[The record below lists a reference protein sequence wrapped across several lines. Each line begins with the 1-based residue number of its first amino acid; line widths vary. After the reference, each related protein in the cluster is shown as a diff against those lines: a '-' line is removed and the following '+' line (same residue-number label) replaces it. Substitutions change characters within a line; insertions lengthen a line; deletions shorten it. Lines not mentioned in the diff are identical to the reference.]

1 MGREKKKS
9 VAGGR
14 GRERLFSEGRP
25 DQPTTTSL
33 IWITG
38 AISV

>member
-1 MGREKKKS
+1 MGRGKKKS
-9 VAGGR
+9 VAGAQR
-14 GRERLFSEGRP
+14 RERLFSL

>member
-1 MGREKKKS
+1 MGREKKNA
-9 VAGGR
+9 VADGGR
-14 GRERLFSEGRP
+14 RERLFWAGK